1 MAFLSGL
8 AREGLPTWPHSQFAI
23 TRPCSQ
29 ERQRDVSSGS
39 CQTLLGLLSSKLAS
53 PGSPEPSPHS
63 HPPQLRPGQR
73 DPDPPNWPPIS
84 GWGRPTMVTS
94 AFLLGE
100 SASLSS
106 LLSPFPPS
114 PLPSSSSSSSFSLSL
129 SLARRG
135 N

>member
-53 PGSPEPSPHS
+53 PGSPEPSPTPTHLNQGQDNGTQTL
-63 HPPQLRPGQR
+63 PTGPQSQDGEGQ
-73 DPDPPNWPPIS
+73 PW
-84 GWGRPTMVTS
+84 
-94 AFLLGE
+94 
-100 SASLSS
+100 
-106 LLSPFPPS
+106 
-114 PLPSSSSSSSFSLSL
+114 
-129 SLARRG
+129 
-135 N
+135 